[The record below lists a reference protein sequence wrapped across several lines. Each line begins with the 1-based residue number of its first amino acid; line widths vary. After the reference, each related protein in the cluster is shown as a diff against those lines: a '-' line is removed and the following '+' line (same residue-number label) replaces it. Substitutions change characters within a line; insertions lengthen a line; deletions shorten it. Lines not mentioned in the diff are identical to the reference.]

1 MEKRP
6 ILIVGAM
13 NPEINYL
20 IEKIDNCTE
29 RKISAFNFYEGK
41 INNYPVVLVKTGI
54 GLVNASSAVTIAIEK
69 YNPIVILNEG
79 TAGGITAN
87 RHKKDII
94 IGEEVFNIN
103 SYKTPYKE
111 LGEGS
116 DSRDWELMMFT
127 DGGTDQKTVFKSDK
141 KLSDLAYSIKD
152 VYKNGK
158 VYTGVIGSGDVWNRE
173 KDKLKY
179 LDEKHNVSCEDMEAI
194 AIYTVAKNYDIPVLA
209 IKIMSD
215 NELLGEEYEPKVG
228 YYCQEFVYEVILKIL
243 QNIERL

>member
-20 IEKIDNCTE
+20 VEKIENC
-29 RKISAFNFYEGK
+29 KQSQISVYEFYEGT

-54 GLVNASSAVTIAIEK
+54 GLVNASSAVTIAIQK
-69 YNPIVILNEG
+69 YNPILILNEG
-79 TAGGITAN
+79 TAGGITVN

-94 IGEEVFNIN
+94 IGTEVFNIN

-127 DGGTDQKTVFKSDK
+127 DGGIDQKTVFKSDES
-141 KLSDLAYSIKD
+141 LAQIAYSIKD
-152 VYKNGK
+152 VYKNGS

-179 LDEKHNVSCEDMEAI
+179 LDEKHNVSCEDMESI
-194 AIYTVAKNYDIPVLA
+194 AIYTVAQNYNIPVLA

-215 NELLGEEYEPKVG
+215 NELLKEEYEPKVG
-228 YYCQEFVYEVILKIL
+228 LYCQEFVYEVILEIL
-243 QNIERL
+243 ANKERL